1 MIELINKG
9 VILADKVK
17 INKDILSKMRGLMF
31 SKPLKKGEA
40 LVLVSDE
47 EGIFETTL
55 HMFFV
60 FFSIDILWLDKE
72 YTVVDKR
79 EGVRS
84 FTPLIVPCRAAKY
97 VIELPKKTA
106 QYVRIGDVVEFRK
119 V

>member
-1 MIELINKG
+1 MIEIINKG
-9 VILADKVK
+9 IILADKVK

-47 EGIFETTL
+47 EGVFETTL

-72 YTVVDKR
+72 YSVVDKR

-84 FTPLIVPCRAAKY
+84 FTPLIIPKKAAKY

-106 QYVRIGDVVEFRK
+106 QYVGIGDVVEFRK